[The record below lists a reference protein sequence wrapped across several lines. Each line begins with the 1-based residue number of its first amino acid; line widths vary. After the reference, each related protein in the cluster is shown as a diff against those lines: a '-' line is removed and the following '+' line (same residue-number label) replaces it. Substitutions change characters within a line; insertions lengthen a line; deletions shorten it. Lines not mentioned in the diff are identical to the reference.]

1 MAAVPIKEADSDEEA
16 PTDRIAGVKK
26 LLDGRMKKQKKKE
39 LELPQVKT
47 EVAQMTKPIQ
57 QWNQIKLHEDNIF
70 IIKPNYDASNKQIFA
85 KNEYRSNAEQMFF
98 LLDNMGRS
106 EEGLIFKPKYLGDFS

>member
-1 MAAVPIKEADSDEEA
+1 M
-16 PTDRIAGVKK
+16 
-26 LLDGRMKKQKKKE
+26 
-39 LELPQVKT
+39 KT

-70 IIKPNYDASNKQIFA
+70 IIKPKYDASNKQIFA

-106 EEGLIFKPKYLGDFS
+106 EEGLIFKPKYLGDFSQNYSGTVKNLIDEKGEGRHPDYQLMYVDGKINPEL